1 MSDTDIHIHT
11 FTHPSTIFAY
21 MPMRL
26 HIVKKTT
33 GQKCWTRSL
42 SGCAD
47 ACWDA
52 SPLSYNLTWLWKVW
66 REWPYVKS
74 ITKERFKTEIY

>member
-26 HIVKKTT
+26 HIVKKKPQAKSAELDHYQAAQMLAEMHHLYLTT
-33 GQKCWTRSL
+33 
-42 SGCAD
+42 
-47 ACWDA
+47 
-52 SPLSYNLTWLWKVW
+52 
-66 REWPYVKS
+66 
-74 ITKERFKTEIY
+74 

>member
-26 HIVKKTT
+26 HIVKKNH
-33 GQKCWTRSL
+33 R
-42 SGCAD
+42 
-47 ACWDA
+47 
-52 SPLSYNLTWLWKVW
+52 PKVLN
-66 REWPYVKS
+66 
-74 ITKERFKTEIY
+74 